1 MFPDNLV
8 SFFQSH
14 QDILWILTLSLDLA
28 FTILMYRMFGR
39 DGLLGC
45 IILSILLAN
54 LQGPKLTTIFGL
66 QTSLGV
72 IFYSSIFFATDLL
85 SEKYGRAMANR
96 AVLIGF
102 SVSCILVLMLSI
114 ALLFLPSTDPETA
127 EFSSRIQQSFENILN
142 FTPRFIFGSLLAYL
156 ISQSL
161 DVWLFHWIRKKTDG
175 RMLWLRNNG
184 STMISQAVDTLI
196 YSLVV
201 WWGVVELSTA
211 IQLGLV
217 KYGFK
222 LAIAA
227 IDTPF
232 IYWAISW
239 NRPAQEQP
247 KQSQN

>member
-1 MFPDNLV
+1 
-8 SFFQSH
+8 
-14 QDILWILTLSLDLA
+14 LSLDLA

-239 NRPAQEQP
+239 NRPAQKQP

>member
-1 MFPDNLV
+1 
-8 SFFQSH
+8 
-14 QDILWILTLSLDLA
+14 
-28 FTILMYRMFGR
+28 MYRMFGR

-239 NRPAQEQP
+239 NRPAQKQP